1 MADTYNGL
9 PIPDVETLEE
19 WESEGG
25 CEAACEYGC
34 WVEPDGE
41 CSHGEPSW
49 LLVLGLI

>member
-1 MADTYNGL
+1 MVDTYKGL
-9 PIPDVETLEE
+9 PIPDDEVLEE
-19 WESEGG
+19 WLSDGG
-25 CEAACEYGC
+25 CEAACEHAC